1 MKGVNTG
8 TAHMSFSRD
17 VAIEHGAMSSRL
29 KICSNEIQ
37 QLSGKPNQGIEA
49 FISRNRCSL
58 SNEDLVLLND
68 CLEFIKSSKKTK
80 MPSLETVG
88 KIAEFALRLLSA
100 SDDITN
106 LFH

>member
-1 MKGVNTG
+1 MYNMLNQESLV
-8 TAHMSFSRD
+8 
-17 VAIEHGAMSSRL
+17 
-29 KICSNEIQ
+29 
-37 QLSGKPNQGIEA
+37 QGIEA

-80 MPSLETVG
+80 MPPLETVG
-88 KIAEFALRLLSA
+88 RIAELLLKFLSA
-100 SDDITN
+100 SDDIMN

>member
-1 MKGVNTG
+1 MK
-8 TAHMSFSRD
+8 H
-17 VAIEHGAMSSRL
+17 
-29 KICSNEIQ
+29 SNYQESLI
-37 QLSGKPNQGIEA
+37 QGIEA

-58 SNEDLVLLND
+58 SNEELVLLNG
-68 CLEFIKSSKKTK
+68 CLDFIRSCKKTK

>member
-1 MKGVNTG
+1 MKMAN
-8 TAHMSFSRD
+8 MDDYFD
-17 VAIEHGAMSSRL
+17 VEDAKFVAM
-29 KICSNEIQ
+29 KYSNYQESLI
-37 QLSGKPNQGIEA
+37 QGIEA

-58 SNEDLVLLND
+58 SNEELVLLNG
-68 CLEFIKSSKKTK
+68 CLDFIKSSKKTK

>member
-1 MKGVNTG
+1 
-8 TAHMSFSRD
+8 MS
-17 VAIEHGAMSSRL
+17 I
-29 KICSNEIQ
+29 KINQES
-37 QLSGKPNQGIEA
+37 LVQGIEA